1 MKLMYGLALSGLIA
15 MNAQAGWSLNEGADL
30 TFLSTKIFTDERTVT
45 EQSRFS
51 MVSGAVSDAGKLE
64 LIIDLSSVSTG
75 IGIRDQRLRDW
86 VFEDQRYQTAAIS
99 AQIDIARVNALQA
112 GQSLRLQQSLNLSVR
127 GHSLPLNAD
136 ILLQRMSDGEIQ
148 VVTLSPLVLDTASM
162 TMSHGVEQLVEVMGL
177 AVIVTQVPVMFS
189 GTFSQNPA

>member
-1 MKLMYGLALSGLIA
+1 MKLMYGLALSGLMA

-30 TFLSTKIFTDERTVT
+30 TFLSTKIFTDQRTVT

-51 MVSGAVSDAGKLE
+51 TVSGAVSDAGKLE
-64 LIIDLSSVSTG
+64 LSIDLSSVSTG

-86 VFEDQRYQTAAIS
+86 VFEDQRYQTAEIS

-112 GQSLRLQQSLNLSVR
+112 GQSLRVQQSLNLSVR

-162 TMSHGVEQLVEVMGL
+162 TMNQGVEQLVEVMGL